1 MTTNILNEPIAITVT
16 TEQDLMALDKAFLG
30 HAPSQPLQDLS
41 DDYLVA
47 SLLGWHM
54 QNAKMPETS
63 ASKYVYTEFALR
75 RGLAAGGDFTDEN
88 SDVRSLTRG
97 VPNTLG
103 HNLTSNGINPQ
114 TLSEIENRIATLVR
128 RYSELYQ
135 LAVNETN
142 AEDHAKTWRFVAGF
156 SDQEI
161 IDVGTWAMLAICD
174 AACFAGEPY
183 PADVESELLFRG
195 LSWRKA

>member
-1 MTTNILNEPIAITVT
+1 MTTNIHNEPIAITVT

-30 HAPSQPLQDLS
+30 HVPSHSLQDLS

-54 QNAKMPETS
+54 QNAKMPETK
-63 ASKYVYTEFALR
+63 ASKYAYTEFALR

-88 SDVRSLTRG
+88 SDVRSLSRG
-97 VPNTLG
+97 VPSSPG
-103 HNLTSNGINPQ
+103 HILTTNGINSQ
-114 TLSEIENRIATLVR
+114 TLAEIENRIATLVR
-128 RYSELYQ
+128 RYSDLYEL
-135 LAVNETN
+135 ATNESN
-142 AEDHAKTWRFVAGF
+142 AEVHAKTWRLVAGF

-174 AACFAGEPY
+174 AASFAGEPY
-183 PADVESELLFRG
+183 PVHVESELLSRARAFK
-195 LSWRKA
+195 L